1 MEDYPF
7 CMIVVIISP
16 MNKMQNKMTFR
27 HWAKKRINLRTDY
40 TLADS
45 AKVNAQLEYIIN
57 TYNPHSIL
65 FYLPM
70 PHEVD
75 VRKVLKKERK
85 KRSIYVPFMVGDS
98 FKMVAYRQ
106 PLKRGKFNISEPRNS
121 FVNIKHV
128 DMMIVP
134 ILGIDKTYRRIG
146 FGKGM
151 YDRFY
156 ERLKKKPL
164 VIFLQTS
171 LCYTSSVI
179 TDDYDIKADYVIT
192 PKKLIKL

>member
-1 MEDYPF
+1 
-7 CMIVVIISP
+7 
-16 MNKMQNKMTFR
+16 MTFR
-27 HWAKKRINLRTDY
+27 HWAKKRINLRDAY
-40 TLADS
+40 SFADS
-45 AKVNAQLEYIIN
+45 AKVNAQLENIIS

-75 VRKVLKKERK
+75 VRKVLNKERK
-85 KRSIYVPFMVGDS
+85 KRSIYVPFMVDDS

-106 PLKRGKFNISEPRNS
+106 PLRRGKFNINEPRNS

-128 DMMIVP
+128 DMIIVP

-164 VIFLQTS
+164 VIFLQTT

>member
-1 MEDYPF
+1 MGDYPF
-7 CMIVVIISP
+7 CVIVVIISP

-27 HWAKKRINLRTDY
+27 HWAKDRIAIRDRY
-40 TLADS
+40 TFADS
-45 AKVNAQLEYIIN
+45 AKVIAQLQHIID
-57 TYNPHSIL
+57 TYNPDSIL

-75 VRKVLKKERK
+75 VSKLLKKERK
-85 KRSIYVPFMVGDS
+85 RRSIYVPFMVGDS

-106 PLKRGKFNISEPRNS
+106 PLREGRFKIREPRDS
-121 FVNIKHV
+121 RRNIKHV
-128 DMMIVP
+128 DMIIVP
-134 ILGIDKTYRRIG
+134 ILGMDKTYRRIG

-156 ERLKKKPL
+156 ERLKTKPL
-164 VIFLQTS
+164 VIFLQTT

-192 PKKLIKL
+192 PKKTMKI